1 MARKPINNAPLSL
14 GFSQRL
20 KETRLA
26 SKLTM
31 AELAAA
37 VGYQGKQM
45 IGHLESGR
53 NAPTIAIC
61 EELAAALNVRPAW
74 LAYGD
79 GDP

>member
-1 MARKPINNAPLSL
+1 MARKPILNAPLSL
-14 GFSQRL
+14 SFRQRL
-20 KETRLA
+20 RETRLA
-26 SKLTM
+26 SNLTLD
-31 AELAAA
+31 ELAAA
-37 VGYQGKQM
+37 VGYRGKQM

-61 EELAAALNVRPAW
+61 EELAGALNVRAAW